1 MRAGTRNIHLFMSQE
16 CFALMAEAM
25 CEYSKRSGKFQSFRA
40 TVERA
45 CRMAKS
51 REIARSELDLFL
63 AEYAIE
69 GPLSIW
75 LEISPRWSGEYDAL
89 RQAIP
94 VSGQALVQDKAAVR
108 FAVYLALT
116 NDLL

>member
-1 MRAGTRNIHLFMSQE
+1 MRAGTRNIHLFLSQE

-25 CEYSKRSGKFQSFRA
+25 CEYSKSTGKFQSFRA

-45 CRMAKS
+45 CKMAKT

-63 AEYAIE
+63 AEYDTR
-69 GPLSIW
+69 GTLSIW
-75 LEISPRWSGEYDAL
+75 LEITPRWSGEYEAL

-94 VSGQALVQDKAAVR
+94 GTGQALVPDKVAVP
-108 FAVYLALT
+108 FAVYQALT
-116 NDLL
+116 HDLL

>member
-45 CRMAKS
+45 CRMAIT

-69 GPLSIW
+69 GQVSVW

-89 RQAIP
+89 RHAIP
-94 VSGQALVQDKAAVR
+94 AGGPAPVPDKVAVP

-116 NDLL
+116 HDLL